1 MCCSGL
7 QVQYLHPKDGVY
19 PEKGNAGRQEVNT
32 NEGRIGETMQ
42 PVQVLDLRL
51 CISSVQM
58 NSLNWFHLIRAR
70 TPGDLHHVDSCT
82 QNLGE
87 AW

>member
-19 PEKGNAGRQEVNT
+19 PEKGNAGRQQANT
-32 NEGRIGETMQ
+32 NKGLIGENMQ

-51 CISSVQM
+51 PTSSVQQ
-58 NSLNWFHLIRAR
+58 NALDCFHFIREIFR
-70 TPGDLHHVDSCT
+70 TPL
-82 QNLGE
+82 
-87 AW
+87 